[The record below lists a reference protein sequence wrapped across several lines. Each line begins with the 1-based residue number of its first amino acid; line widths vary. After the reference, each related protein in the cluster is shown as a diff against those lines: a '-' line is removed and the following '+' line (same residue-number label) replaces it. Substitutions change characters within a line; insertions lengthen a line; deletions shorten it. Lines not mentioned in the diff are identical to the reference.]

1 MSMASSDPN
10 RVRKAVIP
18 VAGHGTRVLPAT
30 KAIPKELLPVV
41 DRPLIQYVVDEAR
54 EAGIEHIVFV
64 TGRGKGAIEDYFDHA
79 VELEQALEAK
89 NKKEILDETMH
100 SVLPAGA
107 ASFTRQQAP
116 LGLGH
121 AIWCARDIVGREPF
135 AILLPDVIIKGEPG
149 CLAQMTERYEAGT
162 NVIAVEPVPENE
174 VNKYGI
180 IAPKG
185 AADGDLIEMS
195 GMVEKPD
202 VGSAPSNLSITGRY
216 ILQPEIFDI
225 LANTGKGA
233 GGEIQLTDAM
243 AELMDRQRFF
253 ALTYR
258 GESHDCGSKLGFV
271 KANVAFGV
279 DNPAFGAELR
289 DWLRSR

>member
-1 MSMASSDPN
+1 MSSPSKI
-10 RVRKAVIP
+10 RKAVIP
-18 VAGHGTRVLPAT
+18 VAGFGTRVLPAT
-30 KAIPKELLPVV
+30 KSIPKELLTVV

-64 TGRGKGAIEDYFDHA
+64 TGRGKGAIEDYFDHQ
-79 VELEQALEAK
+79 VELESALQAK
-89 NKKEILDETMH
+89 NKTAIYNETMQ
-100 SVLPAGA
+100 SVLPAGGC
-107 ASFTRQQAP
+107 SFTRQQQP

-121 AIWCARDIVGREPF
+121 AIWCARDIVGDEPF
-135 AILLPDVIIKGEPG
+135 AVLLPDVIVKGEKG
-149 CLAQMTERYEAGT
+149 CLKQMVDKYEAGA
-162 NVIAVEPVPENE
+162 NIIAVEEVPHED

-185 AADGDLIEMS
+185 DATGSKIEMS

-202 VGSAPSNLSITGRY
+202 VDKAPSNLSIMGRY
-216 ILQPEIFDI
+216 ILQPEVFGI

-243 AELMDRQRFF
+243 AELMNDQPFF
-253 ALTYR
+253 AVTYE

-271 KANVAFGV
+271 KANIAFAMG
-279 DNPAFGAELR
+279 R
-289 DWLRSR
+289 DEFASDLKDWIKSYV